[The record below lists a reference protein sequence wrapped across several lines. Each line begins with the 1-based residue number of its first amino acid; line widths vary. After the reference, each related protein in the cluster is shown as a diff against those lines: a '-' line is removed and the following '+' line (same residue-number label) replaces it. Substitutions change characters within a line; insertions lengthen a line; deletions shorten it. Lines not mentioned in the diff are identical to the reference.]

1 MPELPEISLY
11 IGALEKRV
19 VGRTLE
25 RARVRSA
32 SLLRTYDPPLSAVE
46 GKRVVGLR
54 RVGKRIVFTLEDGLF
69 LVLHLMIAGRLKW
82 RKRGA
87 EIPKKGAHAA
97 FDFPD
102 GTLILT
108 EAATH
113 KRATLHVVRG
123 EARLAAL
130 DPGGVE
136 PLEVGL
142 EEFRAALTREN
153 HTLKRALT
161 DPRILSGV
169 GNAHSDEILL
179 DARLSPLQRTAQLD
193 DAEMERLYEATR
205 RELREWT
212 DRLRDEVGDGF
223 PEKVTAFHPAMKVHG
238 RYGQP
243 CPACGSPIQRIVHGE
258 HETNYC
264 PRCQTDGRLLKDRA
278 LSKLLREDWPRTL
291 DELERR

>member
-19 VGRTLE
+19 LGRTLE

-32 SLLRTYDPPLSAVE
+32 SLLRTYDPPLAAVD
-46 GKRVVGLR
+46 GKRVTGLR
-54 RVGKRIVFTLEDGLF
+54 RVGKRIVFALEDDLF
-69 LVLHLMIAGRLKW
+69 LVLHLMISGRLKW

-113 KRATLHVVRG
+113 KRATLHLVRG
-123 EARLAAL
+123 EAGLAAL

-193 DAEMERLYEATR
+193 DGEMARFYEATR
-205 RELREWT
+205 RELREWI
-212 DRLRDEVGDGF
+212 DRLRDEAGDGF